1 MHMLDP
7 EMAIELEET
16 LSQVIPCENPTELMG
31 GDFLRVH
38 VEIDISNL
46 SVEVEGLHWTIMKKS
61 GFHLNMKNYLTF
73 AIGVA

>member
-46 SVEVEGLHWTIMKKS
+46 SVEVEGLH
-61 GFHLNMKNYLTF
+61 
-73 AIGVA
+73 

>member
-31 GDFLRVH
+31 GDFLHVH

-46 SVEVEGLHWTIMKKS
+46 SVEVEGLHWTIRKKS

-73 AIGVA
+73 AIGAA